1 MSGTITIEAKV
12 LGQKKPVFSDWSI
25 PIPPVAASSSGR
37 LTLRDLITW
46 TVGEEVVA
54 FRERQEQR
62 RLENVLS
69 RAEIDQG
76 IERGKIDMGGR
87 DLQQEVNTDSAIA
100 TALQAFEDG
109 VYFVFVDEQQVM
121 GLDEVI
127 YLKPDSHVMFLRLV
141 ALVGG

>member
-1 MSGTITIEAKV
+1 MSGTITVEAKV

-25 PIPPVAASSSGR
+25 PIPPAATNSSGR

-46 TVGEEVVA
+46 TVGEEIAA
-54 FRERQEQR
+54 FRERQERR

-69 RAEIDQG
+69 RAEIDRG
-76 IERGKIDMGGR
+76 VERGKIDMGGS
-87 DLQQEVNTDSAIA
+87 DLQQEVNTESAIV

-109 VYFVFVDEQQVM
+109 VYFVFVDEQQIM
-121 GLDEVI
+121 GLDDAI
-127 YLKPDSHVMFLRLV
+127 YLRPDSHVMFLRLV